1 MSMKVKD
8 SYNISI
14 ELNGIALYFFL
25 YGNVLAV
32 ADPVTDILTLREFYL
47 NDHKTWPWFGVGLV
61 FAILPSLAISLRYL

>member
-1 MSMKVKD
+1 MNVKD

-47 NDHKTWPWFGVGLV
+47 NYHKTLFGVGLV
-61 FAILPSLAISLRYL
+61 FAILPSLAMSYL